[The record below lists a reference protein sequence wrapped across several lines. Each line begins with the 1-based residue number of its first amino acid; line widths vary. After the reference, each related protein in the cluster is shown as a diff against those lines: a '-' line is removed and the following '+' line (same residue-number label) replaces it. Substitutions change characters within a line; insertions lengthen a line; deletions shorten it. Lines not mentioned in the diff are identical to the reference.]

1 MSSKPGISLV
11 IPCYNESDRVELLYD
26 GVGAFLAQWPAACE
40 VVIVNDG
47 SSDDTLQKLQ
57 QHTVYQQYQ
66 NIIKIIDQKNTG
78 KGGALK
84 KGVMNATCDWV
95 LTLDADMAA
104 QPTEVIRWMEAVNW
118 APDTN
123 TVYIGSREHR
133 QSHIINEKANR
144 KLAGSV
150 FNGIVRSLTPLKV
163 DDSQC
168 GFKLYSN
175 AMGKKLF
182 GALRTYGWAHDVEI
196 LYRAQL
202 SGATVKEMP
211 LVWQAIEGSKIRLL
225 RDSMKMFWEILK
237 IRFIVKK

>member
-1 MSSKPGISLV
+1 MSSKPSISLV
-11 IPCYNESDRVELLYD
+11 IPCYNESERVELLYD
-26 GVGAFLAQWPAACE
+26 GVRGFLAEWPAICE

-47 SSDDTLQKLQ
+47 SADDTLQKLQ
-57 QHTVYQQYQ
+57 QHPVYLQHKD
-66 NIIKIIDQKNTG
+66 IISIIDQKNTG

-84 KGVMNATCDWV
+84 KGVMNAACDWV

-104 QPTEVIRWMEAVNW
+104 QPTEVIKWMETLKW
-118 APDTN
+118 APN
-123 TVYIGSREHR
+123 ENAVYIGSREHR

-150 FNGIVRSLTPLKV
+150 FNGIVRSLTPLRV

-175 AMGKKLF
+175 AKAKSLF

-202 SGATVKEMP
+202 CGTTVKEMP

>member
-1 MSSKPGISLV
+1 MLNKPGISLV

-26 GVGAFLAQWPAACE
+26 GVQAFLAVWPAKCE
-40 VVIVNDG
+40 VIIVNDG
-47 SSDDTLQKLQ
+47 SGDDTLRKLE
-57 QHTVYQQYQ
+57 QHPVYQQHKD
-66 NIIKIIDQKNTG
+66 IIRIVDQKNTG

-104 QPTEVIRWMEAVNW
+104 QPTEVIKWMEALNW
-118 APDTN
+118 APDEN

-150 FNGIVRSLTPLKV
+150 FNGIVRSLTPLRV

-175 AMGKKLF
+175 AKAKSLF

-202 SGATVKEMP
+202 GGAMVKEMP

-225 RDSMKMFWEILK
+225 QDSMKMFWEILK